1 MNLYGYGVEIISAI
15 ISAATSIFIWY
26 LTNRRSIFAEAT
38 TYDYCS
44 KRRGELLAHYYDLIH
59 KMKDEIDQLFITTNG
74 LTINNDPFDNPLKV
88 NIILNESII
97 DAPHFWKELDH
108 MRISWKKLSSP
119 IDKYS
124 KLNFNDIIKGKL
136 INEMIKKHNE
146 EVDGFKNEISENI
159 KNAVYTLLNYSNNG
173 DLTRFSQDEP
183 LYQNFFQNIIFDYF
197 EKPMQLESQLYINET
212 ADGNLTYKRQV
223 LPIFTKGVTIENIK
237 KIILSILSNT
247 ILRKEYDELKVKA
260 SQIEEVIELIRKCF
274 EQCIT
279 DMNNEIN
286 SRDNFPSPLAF
297 CCPRYDKKKCAGKFG
312 TY

>member
-1 MNLYGYGVEIISAI
+1 MTSDGFEVGIIYLM
-15 ISAATSIFIWY
+15 ISAAISIFLWY
-26 LTNRRSIFAEAT
+26 LTNRHSIFARAT

-44 KRRGELLAHYYDLIH
+44 KRREELLAHYHDLIH
-59 KMKDEIDQLFITTNG
+59 KMKDEKDQLFITANG
-74 LTINNDPFDNPLKV
+74 LTINNDPFENPLKV
-88 NIILNESII
+88 NIILNEIII
-97 DAPHFWKELDH
+97 DSPHFWKELDH

-124 KLNFNDIIKGKL
+124 KLNFNDVIKGKL

-146 EVDGFKNEISENI
+146 EVDGFKKEISENI

-223 LPIFTKGVTIENIK
+223 LPIFTKGLTIENIK
-237 KIILSILSNT
+237 KTISSIHNNPILK
-247 ILRKEYDELKVKA
+247 KEYYELKDKA
-260 SQIEEVIELIRKCF
+260 SQIRELIELIRKCF

-279 DMNNEIN
+279 DMNKEIN
-286 SRDNFPSPLAF
+286 SRDNSPSPLAI
-297 CCPRYDKKKCAGKFG
+297 CCPRYDKKKCAERFG
-312 TY
+312 TV